1 MPLSIRQFIDSLT
14 TLNVLPPGE
23 LSGIR
28 DKLTEPQ
35 LQADAETLAKDL
47 VRSGKL
53 TKYQAAA
60 LYNGRGK
67 GLAFDEY
74 VVLDKLGA
82 GGMGQVFKAQHRRMK
97 RI

>member
-1 MPLSIRQFIDSLT
+1 MPLSIQQFIDSLT

-60 LYNGRGK
+60 LYKGRGK
-67 GLAFDEY
+67 GLAIRR
-74 VVLDKLGA
+74 VRRARQASAPAAWGRSSRPGI
-82 GGMGQVFKAQHRRMK
+82 GG
-97 RI
+97 